1 MSTLKRIIR
10 LLSNLLFYVLIAV
23 MILLLI
29 YVGVVTVYKKQNR
42 LGEIPLNFYTILT
55 TSMVPEI
62 QAGDIVITFKNQNN
76 IYKEKDVV
84 TFVSEGAMTKGVTIT
99 HRIIKTE
106 LINGDRHY
114 YTKGDAN
121 NSADTTPVSG
131 KNIIG
136 KVIFKIPKAGYLQQ
150 FMVSRF
156 GWIVV
161 VVLPCLSII
170 VYDIVKIFEK
180 LFKIKKVKEKLSYN
194 NTKEK
199 REDLNKTIKS
209 LDVSSDLQDKIEEL
223 YDSIGINNSDNKTN
237 IVNVYQSTIKED
249 ENVEEL

>member
-62 QAGDIVITFKNQNN
+62 QAGDIVITFKNQDN

-170 VYDIVKIFEK
+170 IYDIVKIFEK
-180 LFKIKKVKEKLSYN
+180 MFKLKKLKEKLSYN
-194 NTKEK
+194 KTKEK
-199 REDLNKTIKS
+199 REELEKTINS
-209 LDVSSDLQDKIEEL
+209 LDVSPEVQNEIENL
-223 YDSIGINNSDNKTN
+223 YESIEKNNNESEKTN
-237 IVNVYQSTIKED
+237 LVEVENINGEE

>member
-1 MSTLKRIIR
+1 MNIFKRIIR
-10 LLSNLLFYVLIAV
+10 VLSNLTFYFLIAI
-23 MILLLI
+23 MIILLV

-62 QAGDIVITFKNQNN
+62 QAGDIVITFKNQNGS
-76 IYKEKDVV
+76 YKVKDVV

-99 HRIIKTE
+99 HRIINKE
-106 LINGDRHY
+106 LINGENYY

-121 NSADTTPVSG
+121 NSADTTPVSS

-136 KVIFKIPKAGYLQQ
+136 KVIFKIPKAGYIQQ
-150 FMVSRF
+150 FMVSKF

-170 VYDIVKIFEK
+170 IYDIVKIFEK
-180 LFKIKKVKEKLSYN
+180 IFKIKKVKEKLSHV
-194 NTKEK
+194 NTKEQRDDLDK
-199 REDLNKTIKS
+199 TINSLDISKELQNKIEDLY
-209 LDVSSDLQDKIEEL
+209 E
-223 YDSIGINNSDNKTN
+223 SIGIDNSKTE
-237 IVNVYQSTIKED
+237 ILDLDEIKKSDKEED
-249 ENVEEL
+249 DVEVL